1 MVQEPLRQ
9 EVRMEKGDG
18 MKKVF
23 GTIAILSFLFLLGTV
38 GSVEQDMIPLGTG
51 LFAWSLALPPFGCS
65 HGLPVGLI
73 TPIPSMKTKKAALG
87 VADRKA
93 ASAKAHS
100 DYIRYF

>member
-1 MVQEPLRQ
+1 MVREPLRQ

-51 LFAWSLALPPFGCS
+51 VIRMVAGLAAFWLFTWLAGGFDYS
-65 HGLPVGLI
+65 Y
-73 TPIPSMKTKKAALG
+73 TFDEDEKAALG

>member
-1 MVQEPLRQ
+1 MVREPLWQ

-51 LFAWSLALPPFGCS
+51 VIRMVAGLAAFWLFTWLAG
-65 HGLPVGLI
+65 G
-73 TPIPSMKTKKAALG
+73 
-87 VADRKA
+87 
-93 ASAKAHS
+93 S
-100 DYIRYF
+100 DYSYTFDEYEESRPRCSRPKGGKRKSSF

>member
-1 MVQEPLRQ
+1 MVREPLRQ

-51 LFAWSLALPPFGCS
+51 VIRMVAGLAAFWLFTWLAGGF
-65 HGLPVGLI
+65 
-73 TPIPSMKTKKAALG
+73 
-87 VADRKA
+87 
-93 ASAKAHS
+93 
-100 DYIRYF
+100 DYSYTYDEGEDDE